1 MSVVRISIAG
11 GITTEADVLMVLLYA
26 PGTAQNVGAPIKGVT
41 RVQKLMFL
49 LWKEGHFMDHV
60 PNLYR
65 FHADDLGPCMDELYD
80 SLEFFAAV
88 DLVRVREVPCGNDF
102 EDAEES
108 AVAKDFGYPR
118 APTGLRKDFSLSP
131 SGLAVGKQ
139 MFDSLGEREQE
150 CLTLIKKKYDELPFW
165 DLLRY
170 VFKKYPAYAAKSIIP
185 I

>member
-1 MSVVRISIAG
+1 MSVVRISVAG

-26 PGTAQNVGAPIKGVT
+26 PGNAQSVAAPIKGVT
-41 RVQKLMFL
+41 RLQKLMFL
-49 LWKEGHFMDHV
+49 LWKEGRFLDHV
-60 PNLYR
+60 PNLYN
-65 FHADDLGPCMDELYD
+65 FHADYYGPCMDELYD

-88 DLVRVREVPCGNDF
+88 DLVKVREVLCGNEF

-108 AVAKDFGYPR
+108 EVLKDFGYHS
-118 APTGLRKDFSLSP
+118 APTNLRKDFSLSS
-131 SGLAVGKQ
+131 SGLVVGKQ

-150 CLTLIKKKYDELPFW
+150 CLTLIKRKYNDLPFW

-170 VFKKYPAYAAKSIIP
+170 VFKKYPAFAVKSIIP